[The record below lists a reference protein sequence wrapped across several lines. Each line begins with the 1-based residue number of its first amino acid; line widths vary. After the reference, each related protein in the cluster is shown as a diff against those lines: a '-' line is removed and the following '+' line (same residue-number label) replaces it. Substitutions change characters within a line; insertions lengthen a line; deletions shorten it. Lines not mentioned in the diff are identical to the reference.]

1 MLRTRLRWEIE
12 AYPYFGTIYF
22 YFYFLCVRMFYLHV
36 CMHTS
41 CMLVLTEVRRGD
53 ASLGTAITDAV
64 NSPVGAGTEPGSSAR
79 ASAVKH

>member
-1 MLRTRLRWEIE
+1 
-12 AYPYFGTIYF
+12 
-22 YFYFLCVRMFYLHV
+22 MFYLHV

-41 CMLVLTEVRRGD
+41 CMLVLTEARRGD

-64 NSPVGAGTEPGSSAR
+64 NSPVGAGTEPGSSVR